1 MNKLK
6 IEIMQNVNLLK
17 KLAQS
22 FSFTTGLEFDD
33 LFQEAYLAY
42 NKALES
48 YDPSKSKF
56 STHAWNCI
64 SAHLKNY
71 TREELKHSQG
81 ISIESP
87 EAINTPAL
95 STKGFIESLSF
106 GTQEL
111 VGIIFDRSDK
121 YIFED
126 KAKVV
131 KKLHSTM
138 VRRGW
143 NDKKFASC
151 IEELSCICS

>member
-1 MNKLK
+1 MENL
-6 IEIMQNVNLLK
+6 NLLK

-33 LFQEAYLAY
+33 LFQEAYIAY

-48 YDPSKSKF
+48 YDPSKSKL

-71 TREELKHSQG
+71 TREELKHTQAV
-81 ISIESP
+81 SIECP
-87 EAINTPAL
+87 EAINKPAL
-95 STKGFIESLSF
+95 SVNHFVESLSF

-111 VGIIFDRSDK
+111 INIIFDRSDK

-126 KAKVV
+126 KEKVV
-131 KKLHSTM
+131 KKLKHTM
-138 VRRGW
+138 TRRGW
-143 NDKKFASC
+143 NDKKFSSC
-151 IEELSCICS
+151 MKEISYVCG